1 MEKKGIPFR
10 QIHLDFHT
18 SPLIGDIGAEFDAEE
33 FADTLKKAHVNSINL
48 FTKCHHG
55 MYYYPTAVG
64 TMHPELTF
72 DLFGAQVQVCREN
85 KIRPVAY
92 TCVSWNEDWAKR
104 HPEWLMVNAEGI
116 WGNKKPFD
124 NSYYSWKCICYN
136 NKDYQEIL
144 KAEMKEVYDRYH
156 PDGFWI
162 DIVQGKG
169 CVCGTCSQDMKIL
182 GLDPERPEDVRRFD
196 KISETRFCRTFYKYL
211 KALDEDL
218 EVYFNAFPYEL
229 DDGSDPQC
237 SSIEKRKY
245 FDFLDIESLPSE
257 QWGYT
262 HFPVAAN
269 YLNKYKKD
277 ICMMNGK
284 FHTAWGDFGSLRHE
298 NALEYECFR
307 AIANGAGVCVGDQ
320 MHPCGKLDQMVY
332 ERIGRIFEQIE
343 HMEPW
348 LYRTEKVREIAVL
361 IPSRAGAC
369 DPSSGGMS
377 EEGVYRVLSEL
388 HHPFD
393 FVNQED
399 SLADYRLLILPDH
412 AELDQAYAEK
422 IGAFLDQGGKILVSG
437 TSGLKDG
444 KSILPGMDLVHEGKS
459 PYDVRYL
466 RMRDSR
472 AFPEVSKT
480 DHVLYEAGEQVSGS
494 GNVLA
499 EIVDPYFSRTYEHFC
514 SHRQTPPKRESRG
527 EPAILETEAG
537 IYMAFPVFRMYTD
550 SGYTVYRDLTA
561 GCIRRLLKE
570 PLIETDLPA
579 LTELNLRRQGQ
590 NYILHMLNYVV
601 SGKAKMLD
609 TIEEKYMV
617 KDKSIRIRTGYSP
630 AAVVRLPLCEK
641 ADFHYENG
649 YTEIMI
655 DYSSGYEA
663 FLIEQ

>member
-104 HPEWLMVNAEGI
+104 HLEWLMVNTEGI

-169 CVCGTCSQDMKIL
+169 CVCGTCSEDMKIL

-211 KALDEDL
+211 KALDENL

-229 DDGSDPQC
+229 DDGTDPQC

-320 MHPCGKLDQMVY
+320 MHPCGKLDQVVY

-472 AFPEVSKT
+472 AFPEVPKT

-609 TIEEKYMV
+609 TIEEKFMV

>member
-18 SPLIGDIGAEFDAEE
+18 SPLVGDIGAEFDAEE

-169 CVCGTCSQDMKIL
+169 CVCRTCSQDMKIL
-182 GLDPERPEDVRRFD
+182 GLDPERPEDVCRFD

-262 HFPVAAN
+262 HFPVATN

-307 AIANGAGVCVGDQ
+307 AIANGAHVCVGDQ
-320 MHPCGKLDQMVY
+320 MHPCGKLDQVVY

-412 AELDQAYAEK
+412 AEPDQAYAEK

-472 AFPEVSKT
+472 AFPEVPET

-494 GNVLA
+494 GNMLA

-537 IYMAFPVFRMYTD
+537 IYMAFPVFRMYTY

-579 LTELNLRRQGQ
+579 ITELNLRRQGE
-590 NYILHMLNYVV
+590 NFVLHMLNYVV

>member
-169 CVCGTCSQDMKIL
+169 CVCRTCSQDMKIL
-182 GLDPERPEDVRRFD
+182 GLDPERPEDVCRFD

-307 AIANGAGVCVGDQ
+307 AIANGARVCVGDQ
-320 MHPCGKLDQMVY
+320 MHPCGKLDQVVY

-361 IPSRAGAC
+361 IPSRAC
-369 DPSSGGMS
+369 DPSSGGMT

-444 KSILPGMDLVHEGKS
+444 KSMLPGMDLVHEGKS

-472 AFPEVSKT
+472 AFPEVPET

-527 EPAILETEAG
+527 KPAILETEAG

-579 LTELNLRRQGQ
+579 ITELNLRRQGE
-590 NYILHMLNYVV
+590 NFVLHMLNYVV

>member
-18 SPLIGDIGAEFDAEE
+18 SPLIGDIGAEFDAKE

-307 AIANGAGVCVGDQ
+307 AIANGARVCVGDQ
-320 MHPCGKLDQMVY
+320 MHPCGKLDQVVY

-361 IPSRAGAC
+361 IPSRAC
-369 DPSSGGMS
+369 DPSSGGMT

-412 AELDQAYAEK
+412 AEPDQAYAEK

-444 KSILPGMDLVHEGKS
+444 KSMLPGMDLVHEGKS

-472 AFPEVSKT
+472 AFPEVPET

-527 EPAILETEAG
+527 KPAILETEAG

-579 LTELNLRRQGQ
+579 ITELNLRRQGE
-590 NYILHMLNYVV
+590 NFVLHMLNYVV

>member
-104 HPEWLMVNAEGI
+104 HLEWLMVNTEGI

-169 CVCGTCSQDMKIL
+169 CVCGTCSEDMKIL

-211 KALDEDL
+211 KALDENL

-229 DDGSDPQC
+229 DDGTDPQC

-320 MHPCGKLDQMVY
+320 MHPCGKLDQVVY

-348 LYRTEKVREIAVL
+348 LYRTEKAREIAVL

-422 IGAFLDQGGKILVSG
+422 IGAFLEQGGKILVSG

-472 AFPEVSKT
+472 AFPEVPKT

-609 TIEEKYMV
+609 TIEEKFMV

>member
-1 MEKKGIPFR
+1 M
-10 QIHLDFHT
+10 
-18 SPLIGDIGAEFDAEE
+18 
-33 FADTLKKAHVNSINL
+33 
-48 FTKCHHG
+48 
-55 MYYYPTAVG
+55 
-64 TMHPELTF
+64 
-72 DLFGAQVQVCREN
+72 
-85 KIRPVAY
+85 
-92 TCVSWNEDWAKR
+92 
-104 HPEWLMVNAEGI
+104 
-116 WGNKKPFD
+116 
-124 NSYYSWKCICYN
+124 
-136 NKDYQEIL
+136 
-144 KAEMKEVYDRYH
+144 
-156 PDGFWI
+156 
-162 DIVQGKG
+162 
-169 CVCGTCSQDMKIL
+169 
-182 GLDPERPEDVRRFD
+182 
-196 KISETRFCRTFYKYL
+196 
-211 KALDEDL
+211 
-218 EVYFNAFPYEL
+218 YFNAFPYEL
-229 DDGSDPQC
+229 DDGTDPQC

-320 MHPCGKLDQMVY
+320 MHPCGKLDQVVY
-332 ERIGRIFEQIE
+332 ERIGRIFQQIE

-369 DPSSGGMS
+369 DPSSGGMT

-422 IGAFLDQGGKILVSG
+422 IGAFLEQGGKILVSG

-472 AFPEVSKT
+472 AFPEVPKT

-617 KDKSIRIRTGYSP
+617 KDKSIRINTGYSP

>member
-1 MEKKGIPFR
+1 
-10 QIHLDFHT
+10 
-18 SPLIGDIGAEFDAEE
+18 
-33 FADTLKKAHVNSINL
+33 
-48 FTKCHHG
+48 
-55 MYYYPTAVG
+55 
-64 TMHPELTF
+64 
-72 DLFGAQVQVCREN
+72 
-85 KIRPVAY
+85 
-92 TCVSWNEDWAKR
+92 
-104 HPEWLMVNAEGI
+104 
-116 WGNKKPFD
+116 
-124 NSYYSWKCICYN
+124 
-136 NKDYQEIL
+136 
-144 KAEMKEVYDRYH
+144 
-156 PDGFWI
+156 
-162 DIVQGKG
+162 
-169 CVCGTCSQDMKIL
+169 
-182 GLDPERPEDVRRFD
+182 
-196 KISETRFCRTFYKYL
+196 
-211 KALDEDL
+211 
-218 EVYFNAFPYEL
+218 
-229 DDGSDPQC
+229 
-237 SSIEKRKY
+237 
-245 FDFLDIESLPSE
+245 
-257 QWGYT
+257 
-262 HFPVAAN
+262 
-269 YLNKYKKD
+269 
-277 ICMMNGK
+277 
-284 FHTAWGDFGSLRHE
+284 
-298 NALEYECFR
+298 
-307 AIANGAGVCVGDQ
+307 
-320 MHPCGKLDQMVY
+320 
-332 ERIGRIFEQIE
+332 
-343 HMEPW
+343 MEPW

-388 HHPFD
+388 HYPFD

-412 AELDQAYAEK
+412 AEPDQAYAEK

-472 AFPEVSKT
+472 AFPEVPKT

-494 GNVLA
+494 GNMLA

-537 IYMAFPVFRMYTD
+537 IYMVFPVFRMYTD

-561 GCIRRLLKE
+561 GCIRCLLKE

-579 LTELNLRRQGQ
+579 LTELNLRRQGE
-590 NYILHMLNYVV
+590 NFVLHMLNYVV
-601 SGKAKMLD
+601 SGKAKILD